1 MTGRTHEQLNASVFI
16 GISVSMDSRVIRTS
30 WRASVTPLSGGAPV
44 SGAGLE
50 LARSCDL
57 KHI

>member
-16 GISVSMDSRVIRTS
+16 GFSVSMDSRVIRTS
-30 WRASVTPLSGGAPV
+30 WKESETPLSGGAPDL
-44 SGAGLE
+44 GAELE
-50 LARSCDL
+50 LARSCDS